1 MADVFDDYWDELEE
15 DEKTLFEEMS
25 EIIEENWV
33 AVASV
38 ISFFYLYNM
47 KDDKIKYNTFM
58 QRASA

>member
-15 DEKTLFEEMS
+15 DEKSLFEEMS
-25 EIIEENWV
+25 EIIKENWV

-47 KDDKIKYNTFM
+47 KNDTIK
-58 QRASA
+58 